1 MIILKGMI
9 AILFIAANTLIWCVP
24 IYVLAVPKALIP
36 VRRIRVSIGAGMT
49 RVIDAWVAGNRFM
62 LSALSITKINVT
74 MDVDEPL
81 ARDRWYV
88 VICNHQ
94 GWSDILV
101 LQDTFLGRIP
111 PLKFFVKQQ
120 LIWIPFLGFAMW
132 LLGFPY
138 VRRYSRE
145 VLARDPT
152 LRRHDQQATQR
163 ASEAFKSRPT
173 SVLNFM
179 EGTRFSPEKH
189 AYQQSKYRNLLMPKS
204 GGFGYVVA
212 ALGDRIHQVLDVTI
226 VYPHGTPSFWEFIS
240 GRCPEVRVE
249 ISSRDAPAEL
259 LAGHE
264 DLPTPAREALHSW
277 IDELWSRK
285 DQRIE
290 DLRNSRH
297 VQFD

>member
-9 AILFIAANTLIWCVP
+9 AILFIAANTVIWCVP
-24 IYVLAVPKALIP
+24 IYLLALPRALIP
-36 VRRIRVSIGAGMT
+36 ITRVSVAIDAGMT
-49 RVIDAWVAGNRFM
+49 RVIDAWVGGNRLM
-62 LSALSITKINVT
+62 LHALAITKIHVSTNV
-74 MDVDEPL
+74 EAPL

-88 VICNHQ
+88 VISNHQ

-111 PLKFFVKQQ
+111 PLKFFVKRQ

-145 VLARDPT
+145 ALARDPG

-163 ASEAFKSRPT
+163 ASETFKHHPT

-179 EGTRFSPEKH
+179 EGTRFTPEKH
-189 AYQQSKYRNLLMPKS
+189 EYQQSKYRNLLMPKT

-212 ALGDRIHQVLDVTI
+212 ALGHRIHQIVDVTI
-226 VYPHGTPSFWEFIS
+226 IYPNGTPTFWQFIS
-240 GRCPEVRVE
+240 GQCRDVRVE
-249 ISSRDAPAEL
+249 ISTRPVPAPLLEGHLEL
-259 LAGHE
+259 PEA
-264 DLPTPAREALHSW
+264 TRIALHSW
-277 IDELWSRK
+277 VDELWSQKDRRIDELRK
-285 DQRIE
+285 V
-290 DLRNSRH
+290 N
-297 VQFD
+297 